1 MTMDRRHFLSTTTAS
16 LAAALAEEKPKRVG
30 VIGCGWYG
38 KCDLFRLI
46 QVAPVEV
53 VSLCDVDKKMLAEAA
68 EMTSQ
73 RQKSKKKPRT
83 YGDYREMLKEKDLDI
98 VLVHTP
104 DHWHALAMIAA
115 VEAGADVYVQKP
127 ISVDVVEGQAMVAA
141 ARRPR
146 RGGQGG
152 PQRRSTPHL

>member
-16 LAAALAEEKPKRVG
+16 LAAALAAEKPKRVG

-38 KCDLFRLI
+38 KCDFFRLI

-68 EMTSQ
+68 GLVSE
-73 RQKSKKKPRT
+73 RQASKKTPRT

-98 VLVHTP
+98 VLV
-104 DHWHALAMIAA
+104 A
-115 VEAGADVYVQKP
+115 
-127 ISVDVVEGQAMVAA
+127 
-141 ARRPR
+141 
-146 RGGQGG
+146 
-152 PQRRSTPHL
+152 